1 VRGALPFSQRFHASI
16 GVHRFHMVRQGEQ
29 MFRSILVPVDAGEA
43 SEKALTFALDLAA
56 AQRAD
61 VWICHTP
68 VRSTASRIG
77 SHIPFSRDAA
87 ETQWDDALRSGRAIL
102 DVARDRAD
110 EYGVR
115 AKTALGAGLPADAIV
130 EFAER
135 ESVDLIVMGSNG
147 NEGPMRGLVSSTTD
161 AVIRRAPVPVVV
173 VGPDA
178 AWLEAAPLSAI

>member
-1 VRGALPFSQRFHASI
+1 
-16 GVHRFHMVRQGEQ
+16 

-61 VWICHTP
+61 VWICHIP

-178 AWLEAAPLSAI
+178 AWLEAAPLSAISRG